1 MAKNMNADNNT
12 ELSYPAIADIRL
24 QQLRFT
30 LEDLKTDAL
39 VVTYLPNI
47 RYLTNFSGT
56 AATLFITETEIHFV
70 TDDRY
75 EEQIKNELYD
85 LPGMFTHITRDVWDL
100 LKKEKFLKNT
110 SSIAFEA
117 DRTSYSDAVDIRNKM
132 RPLKF
137 KPAMAVV
144 EPFTMPKSTDELA
157 DIQKA
162 CEIAEQV
169 YEKMLKFIK
178 PGITEIDLAVEIA
191 HQGRLLGSEADAFP
205 IIAVSGPNSAMVH
218 GKPTDRV
225 IKKGDIVLM
234 DYGCTVNGFLSDITR
249 TVAVG
254 KATKE
259 QKNIYKI
266 LHEAK
271 EAAIAKIHPA
281 VNGKLLDASAR
292 DIIVEAGYGDNFQHS
307 LGHGIGLVP
316 HERPLITF
324 RTDTEIIPEDAVLAV
339 EPGIYIPDKYGIR
352 IEDNIHV
359 TRSGGKHLTNAPEE
373 LPIV

>member
-1 MAKNMNADNNT
+1 MNEDNNT

-75 EEQIKNELYD
+75 EEQIKNELFD
-85 LPGMFTHITRDVWDL
+85 LPGMHTHISRDVWDL
-100 LKKEKFLKNT
+100 LKKEKFLKDT

-117 DRTSYSDAVDIRNKM
+117 DRTSYSDAVDIRNRM

-169 YEKMLKFIK
+169 YKKMLKFIK

-218 GKPTDRV
+218 GRPTDRV

-259 QKNIYKI
+259 QKKIYKV

-339 EPGIYIPDKYGIR
+339 EPGIYIPNKYGIR